1 MHKSVGIGVKMTEF
15 VEALTGLVNATK
27 NAGIYSIVA
36 LLILLAGLAILIVRA

>member
-1 MHKSVGIGVKMTEF
+1 MTDF